1 MKEMSPD
8 EIRSFQ
14 QERGL
19 HVTGELND
27 QTQRALEEAR
37 WKLGDRSLYLQQS
50 PYMRGDD
57 VAALQARLTEMGFHC
72 GRVDGVFGAMTE
84 AAVKEFQKS
93 VGVVVDGKCGPAT
106 IIGLLRLTK
115 IVSGGAP
122 AALRESALQ
131 KNRGPA
137 LANKVIVIDPGSAEY
152 EKEIVYDIAQRL
164 EGRLLALGASVFLTR
179 GTQNNP
185 AEAERI
191 AFTNKSG
198 ADLLIS
204 LHIDSHTNPEAHGVA
219 TFFYGNDQHGVHSI
233 VGERFAS
240 LVQRELCARTDFLN
254 CRSHAKTWDSLRLTS
269 APAVRVD
276 LGYISN
282 EGDAARLARAE
293 FRDTVAESFIIA
305 IQRLYLSVEDDAK
318 TGTLRISDLRG
329 AGIRH

>member
-1 MKEMSPD
+1 MYK
-8 EIRSFQ
+8 RQ
-14 QERGL
+14 
-19 HVTGELND
+19 
-27 QTQRALEEAR
+27 
-37 WKLGDRSLYLQQS
+37 
-50 PYMRGDD
+50 DD

-72 GRVDGVFGAMTE
+72 GRVDGIFGAMTE

-152 EKEIVYDIAQRL
+152 EREIVYDIAQRL

-204 LHIDSHTNPEAHGVA
+204 LHIDSHTNSEAHGVA

-276 LGYISN
+276 LGYITN

>member
-1 MKEMSPD
+1 MNEMSPD
-8 EIRSFQ
+8 QIRSFQ

-19 HVTGELND
+19 YVTGELNSS
-27 QTQRALEEAR
+27 TLRALEEAR
-37 WKLGDRSLYLQQS
+37 WKLGDRSLYLQQTA
-50 PYMRGDD
+50 YMRGDD

-72 GRVDGVFGAMTE
+72 GRVDGIFGEMTE

-93 VGVVVDGKCGPAT
+93 TGVTVDGKCGPAT
-106 IIGLLRLTK
+106 IIGHLRLTK

-122 AALRESALQ
+122 SALRESAQQ

-137 LANKVIVIDPGSAEY
+137 LANKVIVIDPGSADY
-152 EKEIVYDIAQRL
+152 EREIVYDIAQRL

-185 AEAERI
+185 TEVERI
-191 AFTNKSG
+191 SFTNENS

-204 LHIDSHTNPEAHGVA
+204 LQIDKHVNPDAHGVA

-254 CRSHAKTWDSLRLTS
+254 CRAHAKTWDSLRLTS

-276 LGYISN
+276 LGYITN

-329 AGIRH
+329 VGIRN

>member
-1 MKEMSPD
+1 MKELSPD

-27 QTQRALEEAR
+27 ATARALEEAR
-37 WKLGDRSLYLQQS
+37 WKLGDRSLYLQQ
-50 PYMRGDD
+50 PPLMRGDD

-72 GRVDGVFGAMTE
+72 GRVDGIFGPMTE
-84 AAVKEFQKS
+84 SAVKEFQKS
-93 VGVVVDGKCGPAT
+93 AGVVVDGKCGPAT

-122 AALRESALQ
+122 AALRESAKQ

-137 LANKVIVIDPGSAEY
+137 LANKVIVIDPGSADY

-164 EGRLLALGASVFLTR
+164 EGCLLALGASVFLTR
-179 GTQNNP
+179 GAQNNP
-185 AEAERI
+185 TEAERI
-191 AFTNKSG
+191 AFTNENS
-198 ADLLIS
+198 ADLMIS
-204 LHIDSHTNPEAHGVA
+204 LHIDKHANPDAHGVA

-254 CRSHAKTWDSLRLTS
+254 CRAHAKTWDQLRLTS
-269 APAVRVD
+269 APAVRID
-276 LGYISN
+276 LGYATN
-282 EGDAARLARAE
+282 AGDAARLARAE

-305 IQRLYLSVEDDAK
+305 IQRLYLSAEDDAK
-318 TGTLRISDLRG
+318 TGTLRISDLRS
-329 AGIRH
+329 AGIRN

>member
-19 HVTGELND
+19 HVTGELNES
-27 QTQRALEEAR
+27 TLRAFEEAR

-72 GRVDGVFGAMTE
+72 GRVDGIFGLMTE

-137 LANKVIVIDPGSAEY
+137 LANKVIVIDPGSTEY

-191 AFTNKSG
+191 EFTNKNG

-254 CRSHAKTWDSLRLTS
+254 CRAHAKTWDSLRLTS

-276 LGYISN
+276 LGYITN

-293 FRDTVAESFIIA
+293 FRDTVAESFVIA

-329 AGIRH
+329 AGIRR

>member
-1 MKEMSPD
+1 MKELSPD

-27 QTQRALEEAR
+27 ATKRALEEAR
-37 WKLGDRSLYLQQS
+37 WKLGDRSLYLQQ
-50 PYMRGDD
+50 PPLMRGDD

-72 GRVDGVFGAMTE
+72 GRVDGIFGPMTE

-115 IVSGGAP
+115 IVSGGTP
-122 AALRESALQ
+122 AALRESAQQ

-137 LANKVIVIDPGSAEY
+137 LANKVIVIDPGSADY

-185 AEAERI
+185 TEAERI
-191 AFTNKSG
+191 AFTNENS
-198 ADLLIS
+198 ADLMIS
-204 LHIDSHTNPEAHGVA
+204 LHIDKHANPDAHGVA

-254 CRSHAKTWDSLRLTS
+254 CRAHAKTWDQLRLTS

-276 LGYISN
+276 LGYVTN
-282 EGDAARLARAE
+282 PGDAARLARAE

-329 AGIRH
+329 AGIRN

>member
-72 GRVDGVFGAMTE
+72 GRVDGIFGAMTE

-137 LANKVIVIDPGSAEY
+137 LANKVIVIDPGSADY

-204 LHIDSHTNPEAHGVA
+204 LHIDSHTNSEAHGVA

-254 CRSHAKTWDSLRLTS
+254 CRAHAKTWDSLRLTS

>member
-50 PYMRGDD
+50 PFMRGDD

-152 EKEIVYDIAQRL
+152 EREIVYDIAQRL

-204 LHIDSHTNPEAHGVA
+204 LHIDSHTNSEAHGVA